1 MNKLIFRKLSFDILL
16 FFLISTMA
24 ITLIVWV
31 VQGVNLLDIVTE
43 KGHSIRVYFFYSL
56 LNLPKILSKL
66 LVFTYF
72 LTLFVILN
80 RYEENNE
87 ILIFWTNGIK
97 KIYFINFI
105 LRFSILFVSLQLILN
120 LFIVPT
126 SQKMAQDYL
135 RNSSLDFFPKLIEEK
150 KFSNVMENL
159 TIFVDEYEDGGNLKG
174 VYIKEKLKDN
184 ESKIIIASSGK
195 LNRNSDGFNF
205 KLLDGKITNQVNNN
219 DFSIAFEETNY
230 DLSSLDTKIRK
241 LNKLSEENSLILFL
255 CLKNN
260 FIDRKDLKFI
270 RCGEVSDYS
279 LRKIYEEFFKRLIN
293 PIYIIILS
301 LISTLIILKSKFDYL
316 THYFKFFL
324 FFLGFSIILF
334 SELSYKF
341 VSYSVNIEI
350 LFIIMPIILIFIFYL
365 YILLK
370 SKFRLSYL

>member
-1 MNKLIFRKLSFDILL
+1 MNKLIFRKLSSDILL

-56 LNLPKILSKL
+56 LNLPKILGKL

-184 ESKIIIASSGK
+184 GSKIIIASSGK
-195 LNRNSDGFNF
+195 LNRNSNGFSF

-279 LRKIYEEFFKRLIN
+279 LRNIYEEFFKRVIN

-301 LISTLIILKSKFDYL
+301 LISTLIILKSKFDYM
-316 THYFKFFL
+316 TNYFKFFL

-370 SKFRLSYL
+370 SKFKLSYL

>member
-1 MNKLIFRKLSFDILL
+1 MNKLIFRKLSSDILL

-56 LNLPKILSKL
+56 LNLPKILGKL

-184 ESKIIIASSGK
+184 GSKIIIASSGK
-195 LNRNSDGFNF
+195 LNRNSNGFSF

-279 LRKIYEEFFKRLIN
+279 LRNIYEEFFKRVIN

-301 LISTLIILKSKFDYL
+301 LISTLIILKSKFDYM

-370 SKFRLSYL
+370 SKFKLSYL

>member
-1 MNKLIFRKLSFDILL
+1 MNKLIFRKLSSDILL

-56 LNLPKILSKL
+56 LNLPKILGKL

-184 ESKIIIASSGK
+184 GSKIIIASSGK
-195 LNRNSDGFNF
+195 LNRNSNGFSF

-279 LRKIYEEFFKRLIN
+279 LRNIYEEFFKRVIN

-301 LISTLIILKSKFDYL
+301 LISTLIILKSKFEYM

-370 SKFRLSYL
+370 SKFKLSYL

>member
-1 MNKLIFRKLSFDILL
+1 MNKLIFRKLSSDILL

-195 LNRNSDGFNF
+195 LNRNSNGFSF

-370 SKFRLSYL
+370 SKFKLSYL

>member
-1 MNKLIFRKLSFDILL
+1 MNKLIFRKLSSDILL

-56 LNLPKILSKL
+56 LNLPKILGKL

-195 LNRNSDGFNF
+195 LNRNSNGFSF

-370 SKFRLSYL
+370 SKFKLSYL

>member
-1 MNKLIFRKLSFDILL
+1 MNKLIFRKLSSDILL

-56 LNLPKILSKL
+56 LNLPKILGKL

-87 ILIFWTNGIK
+87 IIIFWTNGIK

-120 LFIVPT
+120 LFIVPK

-159 TIFVDEYEDGGNLKG
+159 TIFVDE
-174 VYIKEKLKDN
+174 
-184 ESKIIIASSGK
+184 
-195 LNRNSDGFNF
+195 
-205 KLLDGKITNQVNNN
+205 
-219 DFSIAFEETNY
+219 
-230 DLSSLDTKIRK
+230 
-241 LNKLSEENSLILFL
+241 
-255 CLKNN
+255 
-260 FIDRKDLKFI
+260 
-270 RCGEVSDYS
+270 
-279 LRKIYEEFFKRLIN
+279 
-293 PIYIIILS
+293 
-301 LISTLIILKSKFDYL
+301 
-316 THYFKFFL
+316 
-324 FFLGFSIILF
+324 
-334 SELSYKF
+334 
-341 VSYSVNIEI
+341 
-350 LFIIMPIILIFIFYL
+350 
-365 YILLK
+365 
-370 SKFRLSYL
+370 

>member
-1 MNKLIFRKLSFDILL
+1 
-16 FFLISTMA
+16 MA

-56 LNLPKILSKL
+56 LNLPKILGKL

-184 ESKIIIASSGK
+184 GSKIIIASSGK
-195 LNRNSDGFNF
+195 LNRNSNGFSF

-279 LRKIYEEFFKRLIN
+279 LRNIYEEFFKRVIN

-301 LISTLIILKSKFDYL
+301 LISTLIILKSKFEYM

-370 SKFRLSYL
+370 SKFKLSYL

>member
-1 MNKLIFRKLSFDILL
+1 MNKLIFRKLSSDILL

-230 DLSSLDTKIRK
+230 DLSSLDTKTRK
-241 LNKLSEENSLILFL
+241 LNKLSEENSLILFS

-270 RCGEVSDYS
+270 RCGEVSDYR
-279 LRKIYEEFFKRLIN
+279 LRNIYEEFFKRVIN

-301 LISTLIILKSKFDYL
+301 LISTLIVLKSKFDYF

-324 FFLGFSIILF
+324 FFLGFLIILF

-341 VSYSVNIEI
+341 LIYDINIEI
-350 LFIIMPIILIFIFYL
+350 LFILLPIILIFIFYL

>member
-1 MNKLIFRKLSFDILL
+1 MNKLIFRKLSSDILL

-56 LNLPKILSKL
+56 LNLPKILGKL

-80 RYEENNE
+80 RYDENNE

-105 LRFSILFVSLQLILN
+105 FKFSILFVSLQLILN

-135 RNSSLDFFPKLIEEK
+135 RHSSLDFFPKLIEEK

-195 LNRNSDGFNF
+195 LNRNSNGFSF

-279 LRKIYEEFFKRLIN
+279 LRNIYEEFFKRVIN

-370 SKFRLSYL
+370 SKFKLSYL

>member
-1 MNKLIFRKLSFDILL
+1 MNKLIFRKLSSDILL

-105 LRFSILFVSLQLILN
+105 FRFSILFVSIQLILN
-120 LFIVPT
+120 LYIVPT

-159 TIFVDEYEDGGNLKG
+159 TIFVDEYIDGGNLKG

-195 LNRNSDGFNF
+195 LNRNSNGFSF

-219 DFSIAFEETNY
+219 DFGIAFEETNY

-260 FIDRKDLKFI
+260 FSDRKDLKFI
-270 RCGEVSDYS
+270 RCGDVSDYS
-279 LRKIYEEFFKRLIN
+279 LRNIYEEFFKRLIN

-334 SELSYKF
+334 SELGYKF
-341 VSYSVNIEI
+341 ISYSINIEL
-350 LFIIMPIILIFIFYL
+350 LFITLPIILIFIFYF
-365 YILLK
+365 YILIK

>member
-1 MNKLIFRKLSFDILL
+1 MNKLIFRKLSSDILL

-56 LNLPKILSKL
+56 LNLPKILGKL

-159 TIFVDEYEDGGNLKG
+159 TIFVDKYEDGGNLKG

-184 ESKIIIASSGK
+184 GSKIIIASSGK
-195 LNRNSDGFNF
+195 LNRNSNGFSF

-279 LRKIYEEFFKRLIN
+279 LRNIYEEFFKRVIN

-301 LISTLIILKSKFDYL
+301 LISTLIILKSKFDYM

-370 SKFRLSYL
+370 SKFKLSYL

>member
-1 MNKLIFRKLSFDILL
+1 MNKLIFRKLSSDILL

-56 LNLPKILSKL
+56 LNLPKILGKL

-97 KIYFINFI
+97 KISFINFI
-105 LRFSILFVSLQLILN
+105 FRFSILFVSIQLILN

-195 LNRNSDGFNF
+195 LNRNSNGFSF
-205 KLLDGKITNQVNNN
+205 TLLDGKITNQVNNN

-279 LRKIYEEFFKRLIN
+279 LRNIYEEFFKRLIN

-324 FFLGFSIILF
+324 FFLGFLIILF

-341 VSYSVNIEI
+341 ISYSINIEI
-350 LFIIMPIILIFIFYL
+350 LFITLPIILIFIFYF

>member
-1 MNKLIFRKLSFDILL
+1 MNKLIFRKLSSDILL

-105 LRFSILFVSLQLILN
+105 FKFSILFVSLQLILN

-230 DLSSLDTKIRK
+230 DLSSLDTKTRK
-241 LNKLSEENSLILFL
+241 LNKLSEENSLILFS

-270 RCGEVSDYS
+270 RCGEVSDYR
-279 LRKIYEEFFKRLIN
+279 LRSIYEEFFKRVIN

-301 LISTLIILKSKFDYL
+301 LISTLIILKSKFDYF

-324 FFLGFSIILF
+324 FFLGFLIILF

-341 VSYSVNIEI
+341 LIYDINIEI
-350 LFIIMPIILIFIFYL
+350 LFILLPIILIFIFYL